1 MGVTIIIFALIKM
14 YYMAR
19 KGDIDS
25 KSIASRLPMKTYIG
39 LLQKS
44 SSNKKTIS
52 VFVAELIGEFL
63 EKGVLEPK
71 IIEVEKVVVDT
82 SQYDELKKL
91 QYDYD
96 NLTLRER
103 HLQNEAHKSNE
114 RIKVLEEELKKFRKI

>member
-1 MGVTIIIFALIKM
+1 M

-82 SQYDELKKL
+82 SQYDKFNKLK
-91 QYDYD
+91 YDYD
-96 NLTLRER
+96 NLTLRAR
-103 HLQNEAHKSNE
+103 HLKNEAHEYNE
-114 RIKVLEEELKKFRKI
+114 RIRVLEEELKKFRKI